1 MTTRGCWNDG
11 IAGGRR
17 LTRAV
22 VQRVRSATVDIGEE
36 RVAEITFGIAV
47 LLGVG
52 LNDRPEDGERLAAKI
67 AALRI
72 FEEAGRMQRA
82 LADVG
87 GMALVVPQFTLYG
100 DARHG
105 RRPDFTSAAPPD
117 LGKRLFEG
125 FCGALRG
132 NGVEVR
138 QGRFGAAMLV
148 TLEADGPVTLALST
162 DGWRESDLGSS

>member
-1 MTTRGCWNDG
+1 
-11 IAGGRR
+11 
-17 LTRAV
+17 
-22 VQRVRSATVDIGEE
+22 
-36 RVAEITFGIAV
+36 VAEIKAGVVV

-52 LNDRPEDGERLAAKI
+52 ANDRPEDGERLAAKI

-72 FEEAGRMQRA
+72 FEEGGRMQRA

-87 GMALVVPQFTLYG
+87 GSVLVVPQFTLYG

-105 RRPDFTSAAPPD
+105 RRPDFTAAAPPE
-117 LGKRLFEG
+117 LGKRLFDG

-132 NGVEVR
+132 LGVEVG

-148 TLEADGPVTLALST
+148 SLEADGPVTLALST
-162 DGWRESDLGSS
+162 DGWRESELGSA